1 MITTGLANEYDLLNL
16 AKERVRQSGFSYKE
30 QEVESRY
37 NEQEIEKEGKALE
50 RQGYRK

>member
-1 MITTGLANEYDLLNL
+1 MITAGLANEYDILNL
-16 AKERVRQSGFSYKE
+16 AKEKVRRSEFTYKE
-30 QEVESRY
+30 QEVESNY